1 MTALALDRPPALDR
15 QRFPRLAAHLESL
28 PAGLDSHP
36 DCKAKGTLVRS
47 FASELSA
54 EEARAAGLPGP
65 VEALLVSQPS
75 NRAWV
80 PEVLSWAGIFAVADL
95 QGLDDAAW
103 AKWVARKNREL
114 YTSAVMRLV
123 MNFTSPKLALSL
135 ASAYWGVIHHGSRL
149 HVVELGESSAKVVLH
164 YPDRLFGQ
172 PAAAAL
178 AVAFS
183 VALELSRARRPAVA
197 LEGWSPTEAHFAAR
211 WS

>member
-1 MTALALDRPPALDR
+1 MPPSLSTAPASTASVPAARRPPGIAAR
-15 QRFPRLAAHLESL
+15 GPGQPPRLQGQGH
-28 PAGLDSHP
+28 AGR
-36 DCKAKGTLVRS
+36 C

-164 YPDRLFGQ
+164 YPRPPVR
-172 PAAAAL
+172 PAGGGRRWPWPSPWPWSSPAPAGRRWPW
-178 AVAFS
+178 
-183 VALELSRARRPAVA
+183 RAGRRPRRTSRRA
-197 LEGWSPTEAHFAAR
+197 GS
-211 WS
+211 